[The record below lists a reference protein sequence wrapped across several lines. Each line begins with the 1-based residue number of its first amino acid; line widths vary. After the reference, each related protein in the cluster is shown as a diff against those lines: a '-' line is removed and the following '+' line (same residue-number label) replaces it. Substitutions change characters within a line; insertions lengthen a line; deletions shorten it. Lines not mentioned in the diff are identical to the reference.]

1 MRLKLVDS
9 ENVGIETTLSYQ
21 QDPLRQM
28 LSSPIKM
35 EDYTD
40 PTPQG
45 RRIAPR
51 FTIELEVIILTQTKS
66 FRTRS
71 INVSASGALLKDEL
85 PEEFMTTSL
94 DIIIVRQAGESKKRL
109 LFRGKAVGGPSR
121 SCRITFQACVKDS
134 DSELKETFR
143 DLEPLP
149 FIS

>member
-1 MRLKLVDS
+1 MSIKLVAS
-9 ENVGIETTLSYQ
+9 EFVGTETTLSFQ
-21 QDPLRQM
+21 QDPLRNM

-40 PTPQG
+40 PAPQG

-51 FTIELEVIILTQTKS
+51 FTVELEVIILTPTKS
-66 FRTRS
+66 FRTKS
-71 INVSASGALLKDEL
+71 VNVSASGALLKDEL
-85 PEEFMTTSL
+85 PDDFMTSSL
-94 DIIIVRQAGESKKRL
+94 DIIIVREAGNSKKRL

>member
-1 MRLKLVDS
+1 MSIKLVDS
-9 ENVGIETTLSYQ
+9 EFVGIETISSFQ
-21 QDPLRQM
+21 EDPIRQM
-28 LSSPIKM
+28 LSIPIKM

-40 PTPQG
+40 PAPEG

-51 FTIELEVIILTQTKS
+51 FTVELEVIILTQTKS
-66 FRTRS
+66 FRTKS
-71 INVSASGALLKDEL
+71 INISASGALLKDEL
-85 PEEFMTTSL
+85 PELFMASSL
-94 DIIIVRQAGESKKRL
+94 DIIIVREAGNAKKRL
-109 LFRGKAVGGPSR
+109 LFRGKAVGGPSK